1 MTITHEVLGTTVTM
15 PVEVRDGSSATV
27 VFDVPLEAAQALVP
41 DAFEVI
47 DQGAG
52 RAQFAL
58 VLVDYRDNDLG
69 SYLEIGTLF
78 FVRPAGGGEDGAF
91 ITHLPVSETF
101 TCAAG
106 NQIWGF
112 PKTVETITASNTDS
126 ASRWTLAMDGE
137 LVLDVTVP
145 RGGAE
150 DMPELAL
157 ASYTLLH
164 GRPHLTRFTQ
174 RGAGSGM
181 FFEGVELRLGT
192 HPVAKELASLGL
204 PGAPVVLSTWTEH
217 LQARFEEP
225 VDCR

>member
-15 PVEVRDGSSATV
+15 PVQVRDGSSATII
-27 VFDVPLEAAQALVP
+27 FDVPLEAARALVP
-41 DAFEVI
+41 ESFEVI
-47 DQGAG
+47 EQQPG

-69 SYLEIGTLF
+69 SYLEVGTLF
-78 FVRPAGGGEDGAF
+78 FVRPAGGGEDGTF

-106 NQIWGF
+106 NEIWGF
-112 PKTVETITASNTDS
+112 PKTVEQITAVNGEATST
-126 ASRWTLAMDGE
+126 WTLSMDGE
-137 LVLDVTVP
+137 LVLDVTLP
-145 RGGAE
+145 RGGADE
-150 DMPELAL
+150 MPAMAL
-157 ASYTLLH
+157 ASYTLLD

-174 RGAGSGM
+174 GGTGSGM
-181 FFEGVELRLGT
+181 FFDGAVELTLGT

-217 LQARFEEP
+217 MRATFEEP
-225 VDCR
+225 AAL